1 MFRGRLACFPSR
13 TLTASRSASALR
25 YAGLAPR
32 IQRAPV
38 VRAQSTADPLYEYA
52 TIGTGFFPACLSAFS
67 APDPY
72 PCVRIASGCNLL
84 VREAAGDEHEHA
96 EFPLG
101 EVGEL
106 GRLRRAGWRA
116 PDE

>member
-1 MFRGRLACFPSR
+1 MGLHDRFGEKGR
-13 TLTASRSASALR
+13 
-25 YAGLAPR
+25 
-32 IQRAPV
+32 
-38 VRAQSTADPLYEYA
+38 
-52 TIGTGFFPACLSAFS
+52 
-67 APDPY
+67 
-72 PCVRIASGCNLL
+72 GCNLL

-116 PDE
+116 PDELFDEAASDRGGEERVAGRDEANSVSELLRADIARRASRLNVLEAFQYE